1 MLCRCLFIFP
11 KSMKKPYVPFGEEW
25 EREIK
30 KLSVR
35 QLELVFDLEANG
47 LKKSEFIEVIKKSV
61 KLKSDD

>member
-1 MLCRCLFIFP
+1 
-11 KSMKKPYVPFGEEW
+11 MKKPYVPFGEEW

-47 LKKSEFIEVIKKSV
+47 LKKASL
-61 KLKSDD
+61 LK

>member
-1 MLCRCLFIFP
+1 ME
-11 KSMKKPYVPFGEEW
+11 KPYIPFGEEW
-25 EREIK
+25 EKEIK